1 MSSVSPSPISPLTA
15 EVMQIASIADPV
27 QRNLRITEC
36 YHRLSV
42 AMARRTGQSANWCTF
57 ATWASKQAGQTIRGE
72 DILDRLDTRSKE
84 TQRLLHP
91 IRAIWGWLIRRGLF
105 NPKSVL
111 GRLTHAIHS
120 PFDAFEFSSDA
131 VARGNLKVF
140 QEIGFQFARYL
151 EQCPADAAIDSP
163 QFRTFQDG
171 LRQGDPPQ
179 GQTLLRKAFERYQQS
194 SLNPAARAQSILL
207 ANLEIGLHEQTRL
220 QPEIREAMEAGPKTA
235 DELGVIAL
243 KRVFPGLRFLL
254 LYRVIAAVLRVPAG
268 RFKKYVRD
276 LTCRVVTESLM
287 VLSFPP
293 DLVVQLD
300 RNLDATVPASL
311 QALDDPPLLQ
321 LVSQFEPAAGTLD
334 DCGARDWSDVKQR
347 VHFIIHLFRAF
358 QERSELFD
366 APFSAAQVAVLME
379 GGVPRGH
386 L

>member
-1 MSSVSPSPISPLTA
+1 
-15 EVMQIASIADPV
+15 MQIASMTDPV
-27 QRNLRITEC
+27 LRNLRITEC

-42 AMARRTGQSANWCTF
+42 AMARRTGQNANWCTF

-72 DILDRLDTRSKE
+72 DILDRVDTRSKE
-84 TQRLLHP
+84 TERLLHP
-91 IRAIWGWLIRRGLF
+91 IRAIWGWLVRRGLF

-151 EQCPADAAIDSP
+151 EQCPANAAIDSP
-163 QFRTFQDG
+163 QFRTFQSG
-171 LRQGDPPQ
+171 LREGDPPQ

-194 SLNPAARAQSILL
+194 SLNPAASAQPILL

-235 DELGVIAL
+235 DELGVKAL
-243 KRVFPGLRFLL
+243 AKFFPWLRFKLV
-254 LYRVIAAVLRVPAG
+254 YRVIAAVLSLPAR

-276 LTCRVVTESLM
+276 LICRVVTEALM
-287 VLSFPP
+287 VLTFPP
-293 DLVVQLD
+293 NLVIQLD
-300 RNLDATVPASL
+300 RNLEAAVPASL
-311 QALDDPPLLQ
+311 QNIDDPALLR
-321 LVSQFEPAAGTLD
+321 LVSQFEPPAGTLD
-334 DCGARDWSDVKQR
+334 DCGARDWSDLKQR
-347 VHFIIHLFRAF
+347 VHFVIHLFRAF
-358 QERSELFD
+358 QERSELFE
-366 APFSAAQVAVLME
+366 APFSAEQVAVLMG
-379 GGVPRGH
+379 GGVPRGN

>member
-1 MSSVSPSPISPLTA
+1 
-15 EVMQIASIADPV
+15 
-27 QRNLRITEC
+27 
-36 YHRLSV
+36 
-42 AMARRTGQSANWCTF
+42 
-57 ATWASKQAGQTIRGE
+57 
-72 DILDRLDTRSKE
+72 
-84 TQRLLHP
+84 
-91 IRAIWGWLIRRGLF
+91 
-105 NPKSVL
+105 
-111 GRLTHAIHS
+111 
-120 PFDAFEFSSDA
+120 
-131 VARGNLKVF
+131 
-140 QEIGFQFARYL
+140 
-151 EQCPADAAIDSP
+151 
-163 QFRTFQDG
+163 
-171 LRQGDPPQ
+171 
-179 GQTLLRKAFERYQQS
+179 
-194 SLNPAARAQSILL
+194 LNPAARAQSILL

-220 QPEIREAMEAGPKTA
+220 QPEIREALEAGPKTA

-243 KRVFPGLRFLL
+243 KRIFPGLRFLL

-300 RNLDATVPASL
+300 QNLDATLPASL
-311 QALDDPPLLQ
+311 QTIDDPPLLQ
-321 LVSQFEPAAGTLD
+321 LVSQFEPPAGALD

-366 APFSAAQVAVLME
+366 APFTADQVAVLVE